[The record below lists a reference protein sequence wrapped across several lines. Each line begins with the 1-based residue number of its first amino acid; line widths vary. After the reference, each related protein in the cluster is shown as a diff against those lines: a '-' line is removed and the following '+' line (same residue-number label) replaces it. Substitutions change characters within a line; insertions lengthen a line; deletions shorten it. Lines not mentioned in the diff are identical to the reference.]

1 MSFKVFHIVT
11 HFDIGG
17 SETVALNISKAKCPN
32 VEFHMVEVVKGKGAY
47 SKAFIE
53 DLESNGIYYHRSP
66 FSTNFILGALLFPF
80 WFWKLHLKYH
90 PDIYHSHT
98 ESPDVALY
106 LFFLLFG
113 FMINKN
119 VKVVRTLHNTKL
131 WKHKHFIGKVIEHF
145 FLRHQANVSISG
157 PVRESYL
164 YDFPFYHKI
173 IPIIYNGIAEK
184 KQFKFEGIRDG
195 KINIL
200 FAGRI
205 VEQKGISVLSAV
217 INKLNAHVNTFYFH
231 IVGEG
236 HLKEDLVK
244 ELGIF
249 ENVHFYGNVYN
260 LAQYLHSF
268 DFLFM
273 PSVHEGLSMLS
284 IESSFAKLPVI
295 INSCEGLVDTVPN
308 AWPLKVKDNNVDD
321 FVEVFNNIRNL
332 DRKVLA
338 ESAYQFVSDRFGIE
352 QMQNQYIEYYKR

>member
-1 MSFKVFHIVT
+1 MKFRADPKDWLI
-11 HFDIGG
+11 
-17 SETVALNISKAKCPN
+17 
-32 VEFHMVEVVKGKGAY
+32 
-47 SKAFIE
+47 
-53 DLESNGIYYHRSP
+53 
-66 FSTNFILGALLFPF
+66 FILFAL
-80 WFWKLHLKYH
+80 
-90 PDIYHSHT
+90 
-98 ESPDVALY
+98 
-106 LFFLLFG
+106 FLLFLCSIG
-113 FMINKN
+113 ASNLGSFA
-119 VKVVRTLHNTKL
+119 NTGQ
-131 WKHKHFIGKVIEHF
+131 FIGITFQGFSPQYIALTLCMF
-145 FLRHQANVSISG
+145 FLVIMFLLFTVGSYFFD
-157 PVRESYL
+157 REKGFGFTSSKKKDKGYSRWCTEKEMKKQL
-164 YDFPFYHKI
+164 SRVYPGQEHSDAAG
-173 IPIIYNGIAEK
+173 IPIINNGIAEK
-184 KQFKFEGIRDG
+184 KQFKFEGIREG

-217 INKLNAHVNTFYFH
+217 INKLNTHINTFYFH

-244 ELGIF
+244 ELEIF
-249 ENVHFYGNVYN
+249 DNVHFYGNVYN

-352 QMQNQYIEYYKR
+352 QMQNQYIEYYKI

>member
-90 PDIYHSHT
+90 PDVYHSHT

-131 WKHKHFIGKVIEHF
+131 WKHKHFIGKVVEHF
-145 FLRHQANVSISG
+145 FLKHQANVSISG

-173 IPIIYNGIAEK
+173 IPIIYNA
-184 KQFKFEGIRDG
+184 
-195 KINIL
+195 
-200 FAGRI
+200 I
-205 VEQKGISVLSAV
+205 V
-217 INKLNAHVNTFYFH
+217 
-231 IVGEG
+231 
-236 HLKEDLVK
+236 
-244 ELGIF
+244 
-249 ENVHFYGNVYN
+249 
-260 LAQYLHSF
+260 
-268 DFLFM
+268 
-273 PSVHEGLSMLS
+273 
-284 IESSFAKLPVI
+284 
-295 INSCEGLVDTVPN
+295 
-308 AWPLKVKDNNVDD
+308 
-321 FVEVFNNIRNL
+321 R
-332 DRKVLA
+332 
-338 ESAYQFVSDRFGIE
+338 
-352 QMQNQYIEYYKR
+352 

>member
-1 MSFKVFHIVT
+1 M
-11 HFDIGG
+11 
-17 SETVALNISKAKCPN
+17 
-32 VEFHMVEVVKGKGAY
+32 
-47 SKAFIE
+47 
-53 DLESNGIYYHRSP
+53 
-66 FSTNFILGALLFPF
+66 
-80 WFWKLHLKYH
+80 
-90 PDIYHSHT
+90 
-98 ESPDVALY
+98 
-106 LFFLLFG
+106 
-113 FMINKN
+113 
-119 VKVVRTLHNTKL
+119 
-131 WKHKHFIGKVIEHF
+131 
-145 FLRHQANVSISG
+145 
-157 PVRESYL
+157 
-164 YDFPFYHKI
+164 
-173 IPIIYNGIAEK
+173 
-184 KQFKFEGIRDG
+184 
-195 KINIL
+195 

-217 INKLNAHVNTFYFH
+217 INKLNTHINTFYFH

-321 FVEVFNNIRNL
+321 FVEVFNNIKNL

-352 QMQNQYIEYYKR
+352 QMQNQYIEYYKI

>member
-90 PDIYHSHT
+90 PDVYQ
-98 ESPDVALY
+98 
-106 LFFLLFG
+106 
-113 FMINKN
+113 
-119 VKVVRTLHNTKL
+119 L

-145 FLRHQANVSISG
+145 FLKHQANVSISG

-184 KQFKFEGIRDG
+184 KQFKFEGIKEG

-217 INKLNAHVNTFYFH
+217 INKLNTHINTFYFH

-244 ELGIF
+244 ELGFF

-321 FVEVFNNIRNL
+321 FVEVFNNIKNL

-352 QMQNQYIEYYKR
+352 QMQNQYIEYYKI